1 MDQVLLNN
9 RYQIL
14 QRIGIGG
21 MAYVYE
27 AEDLLLKRKVAIKV
41 LKDQYI
47 EDDEF
52 VRKFENE
59 ALAAASLSHPNIVNI
74 YDVGNQ
80 EIKGQKYHYIVMEL
94 IEGSTLKDAIAAQGQ
109 MESSVVARI
118 GSQIA
123 MALQCAHDHNLVHRD
138 IKPANILI
146 MKSGDIKVA
155 DFGIARI
162 SSASTI
168 TYTNSIL
175 GTVHY
180 ISPEQAKGR
189 FTDFKSDIYSLG
201 VVMYEMATGQVPF
214 DADNSVGIAIK
225 HIQETPVPPKE
236 LNPDLSPAL
245 NQIILTCMEKNPEDR
260 YASASD
266 LVADLKNFRSLSNRD
281 TVYMKHSRPMPSRKG
296 EDKDRRLR
304 KKHRE
309 VVYESKPSPKPEEE
323 EKKEG
328 FPWFAL
334 LLVGV
339 AIATVLLVTS
349 FLGGQ
354 NANRLEASQ
363 TRVPPVVNLSVEE
376 AMELL
381 RTNNLTGEVV
391 ERSYDDRIDE
401 GHILEQSIKSG
412 TTVDKGTKINLKVSR
427 GKNTLPIPDLS
438 GLSQEVAAANLTN
451 AGFAT
456 GQYIFENSDEI
467 EKGHIIRTE
476 PGANERLEQGGR
488 VNLVVSDGPEK
499 KTSKVPVLIGADQSK
514 ARGLL
519 READLTLGQIET
531 KQSFYA
537 SGIVIEQS
545 IKAGEEVPS
554 ATAIDLVISSG
565 PKAEEEANLMDFT
578 LRMYPPEGK
587 ETFNVEVFDYSQS
600 QTKPVFQGQL
610 KAEDVNQ
617 SGYIPVHIRA
627 RENADLRIFYDGKP
641 ARANEPEASSSQ
653 GGEGKESSDH

>member
-9 RYQIL
+9 RYRIL
-14 QRIGIGG
+14 QRIGVGG

-27 AEDLLLKRKVAIKV
+27 AEDILLKRKVAVKV
-41 LKDQYI
+41 LKNQYI
-47 EDDEF
+47 EDEEF

-74 YDVGNQ
+74 YDVGSE
-80 EIKGQKYHYIVMEL
+80 EIQGQKYHYIVMEL

-109 MESSVVARI
+109 MDSSVVARI

-162 SSASTI
+162 SSASTV

-225 HIQETPVPPKE
+225 HIQESPVPPID

-245 NQIILTCMEKNPEDR
+245 NRIILTCMEKNPEDR

-266 LVADLKNFRSLSNRD
+266 LVGDLKNFRNLSNRD
-281 TVYMKHSRPMPSRKG
+281 TVYMKTPPPMPNYRP
-296 EDKDRRLR
+296 EDHKPAR

-309 VVYESKPSPKPEEE
+309 VVYESNPSHPVEEE
-323 EKKEG
+323 EKKSG
-328 FPWFAL
+328 FPWFV
-334 LLVGV
+334 LVLVAV
-339 AIATVLLVTS
+339 AIATVLLVTTI
-349 FLGGQ
+349 LGGQ

-363 TRVPPVVNLSVEE
+363 TRVPPVINLSVDE
-376 AMELL
+376 AMDLL
-381 RTNNLTGEVV
+381 KNNDLLGEVV
-391 ERSYDDRIDE
+391 ERTYDDKTDE
-401 GHILEQSIKSG
+401 GLVMEQSIKSG
-412 TTVDKGTKINLKVSR
+412 TTVDKGTKVELKVSQ
-427 GKNTLPIPDLS
+427 GKNTLPIPDVTGS
-438 GLSQEVAAANLTN
+438 SQEDAAATLTN
-451 AGFAT
+451 AGFT
-456 GQYIFENSDEI
+456 MGQNIFENSDEV

-476 PGANERLEQGGR
+476 PRANERLEQGGR
-488 VNLVVSDGPEK
+488 VNLVVSDGPEE

-514 ARGLL
+514 ANQLL
-519 READLTLGQIET
+519 QEAELKLGSIEPRE
-531 KQSFYA
+531 SSYP

-545 IKAGEEVPS
+545 IKAGEEVPTS
-554 ATAIDLVISSG
+554 TTINLVISSG
-565 PKAEEEANLMDFT
+565 PKANPELNLVDFT
-578 LRMYPPEGK
+578 LRIYPPEGK
-587 ETFNVEVFDYSQS
+587 ETFNVEVFDFKQS
-600 QTKPVFQGQL
+600 KTKAIFQGKL
-610 KAEDVNQ
+610 KAEDVNR
-617 SGYIPVHIRA
+617 SGYIPIHIRTA
-627 RENADLRIFYDGKP
+627 EDADLRIFYDGKP
-641 ARANEPEASSSQ
+641 AKANEPGQSS
-653 GGEGKESSDH
+653 GEQPGNRD

>member
-9 RYQIL
+9 RYRIL
-14 QRIGIGG
+14 QRIGTGG

-27 AEDLLLKRKVAIKV
+27 AEDILLKRKVAVKV
-41 LKDQYI
+41 LKNQYI
-47 EDDEF
+47 EDEEF

-74 YDVGNQ
+74 YDVGSE
-80 EIKGQKYHYIVMEL
+80 EIQGNHYHYIVMEL
-94 IEGSTLKDAIAAQGQ
+94 VEGSTLKEAIAAQGQ
-109 MESSVVARI
+109 MDSTVLARI

-201 VVMYEMATGQVPF
+201 VVMYEMATGRVPF

-225 HIQETPVPPKE
+225 HIQESPLPPIE

-245 NQIILTCMEKNPEDR
+245 NRIILTCMEKNPEDR

-266 LVADLKNFRSLSNRD
+266 LVDDLKNFRTLSNRD
-281 TVYMKHSRPMPSRKG
+281 TVYMKRASSVSTFHPGDHKPA
-296 EDKDRRLR
+296 R

-309 VVYESKPSPKPEEE
+309 VVYESKSNHPVVEE

-334 LLVGV
+334 VLVAV
-339 AIATVLLVTS
+339 AVATVLLVTS

-363 TRVPPVVNLSVEE
+363 TRVPPVINLSVDE
-376 AMELL
+376 AMDLLKTNELL
-381 RTNNLTGEVV
+381 GEVV
-391 ERSYDDRIDE
+391 ERTYDDKTDE
-401 GHILEQSIKSG
+401 GLVMEQSIKSG
-412 TTVDKGTKINLKVSR
+412 TTVDKGTKVELKVSR
-427 GKNTLPIPDLS
+427 GKNTLPIPDVTGS
-438 GLSQEVAAANLTN
+438 TQEEAAAALTN
-451 AGFAT
+451 AGFT
-456 GQYIFENSDEI
+456 MGQNIFENSDDV

-476 PGANERLEQGGR
+476 PRANERLEQGGR

-499 KTSKVPVLIGADQSK
+499 RTSKVPVLIGADQSK
-514 ARGLL
+514 AKDLL
-519 READLTLGQIET
+519 REAELSLGKIET
-531 KQSFYA
+531 RESSYP

-554 ATAIDLVISSG
+554 STSINLVISSG
-565 PKAEEEANLMDFT
+565 PKASQEPGLVDFT
-578 LRMYPPEGK
+578 LRVYPPEGK
-587 ETFNVEVFDYSQS
+587 DSFLVEVFDYNQS
-600 QTKPVFQGQL
+600 TKKALFRSKL
-610 KAEDVNQ
+610 KAEDVNR
-617 SGYIPVHIRA
+617 SGYIPVHVRA
-627 RENADLRIFYDGKP
+627 GENADLRIFYDGKP
-641 ARANEPEASSSQ
+641 AQANEPEQS
-653 GGEGKESSDH
+653 ESNGSEEHS

>member
-9 RYQIL
+9 RYRIL
-14 QRIGIGG
+14 QRIGVGG

-27 AEDLLLKRKVAIKV
+27 AEDILLKRKVAVKV
-41 LKDQYI
+41 LKNQYI
-47 EDDEF
+47 EDEEF

-74 YDVGNQ
+74 YDVGSE
-80 EIKGQKYHYIVMEL
+80 EIQGQKYHYIVMEL

-109 MESSVVARI
+109 MDSTVVARI

-162 SSASTI
+162 SSASTV

-225 HIQETPVPPKE
+225 HIQESPVPPID

-245 NQIILTCMEKNPEDR
+245 NRIILTCMEKNPEDR

-266 LVADLKNFRSLSNRD
+266 LVGDLKNFRSLSNRD
-281 TVYMKHSRPMPSRKG
+281 TVYMKTPPPMPNYRS
-296 EDKDRRLR
+296 EDHKLAR

-309 VVYESKPSPKPEEE
+309 VVYESNPSHPVEEE
-323 EKKEG
+323 EKKSG

-334 LLVGV
+334 VLVAV
-339 AIATVLLVTS
+339 AIATVLLVTTI
-349 FLGGQ
+349 LGGQ

-363 TRVPPVVNLSVEE
+363 TRVPSVINLSVDE
-376 AMELL
+376 AMDLL
-381 RTNNLTGEVV
+381 KNNDLLGEVV
-391 ERSYDDRIDE
+391 ERTYDDKTDE
-401 GHILEQSIKSG
+401 GLVMEQSIKSG
-412 TTVDKGTKINLKVSR
+412 TTVDKGTKVELKVSQ
-427 GKNTLPIPDLS
+427 GKNTLPIPDVTGS
-438 GLSQEVAAANLTN
+438 SQEDAASTLTN
-451 AGFAT
+451 AGFT
-456 GQYIFENSDEI
+456 MGQNIFENSDEV

-476 PGANERLEQGGR
+476 PRANERLEQGGR
-488 VNLVVSDGPEK
+488 VNLVVSDGPEE
-499 KTSKVPVLIGADQSK
+499 KTSKVPVLIGADQNK
-514 ARGLL
+514 ANQLL
-519 READLTLGQIET
+519 QEAELKLGSIEPRE
-531 KQSFYA
+531 SSYP

-545 IKAGEEVPS
+545 IKAGEEVPTS
-554 ATAIDLVISSG
+554 TTINLVISSG
-565 PKAEEEANLMDFT
+565 PKANLKPNLVDFT
-578 LRMYPPEGK
+578 LRIYPPEGK
-587 ETFNVEVFDYSQS
+587 ETFSVEVFDYKQS
-600 QTKPVFQGQL
+600 TTKAIFQGKL
-610 KAEDVNQ
+610 KAEDVNR
-617 SGYIPVHIRA
+617 SGYIPIHIRTA
-627 RENADLRIFYDGKP
+627 EDADLRIFYDGKP
-641 ARANEPEASSSQ
+641 AKANEPGQSGSEEP
-653 GGEGKESSDH
+653 GNRD